1 MTKIKETFKSASPS
15 KSKTHPTATHDEE
28 FKFIGKRNIY
38 FHQNYVSTAHHGLK
52 YREFEPRFIY
62 GHDYG
67 QSFPPVLAMFRPF
80 ETRTKRRLS
89 EL

>member
-1 MTKIKETFKSASPS
+1 MTKIKGNLQKHHRQKQNPT
-15 KSKTHPTATHDEE
+15 TATHDEE